1 MSPQLAQ
8 FHLHNTIFP
17 RMIAIYQSGLTE
29 SITPLWDGD
38 SLRRSIRDS
47 TAYSSRAYFLKE
59 FQLASEEQVADEA
72 SMKHQ
77 LRRQFSG
84 SQQLRGNFHP
94 IILCSAGD
102 RLN

>member
-1 MSPQLAQ
+1 
-8 FHLHNTIFP
+8 
-17 RMIAIYQSGLTE
+17 MIAIYLSGWAE
-29 SITPLWDGD
+29 SITPLWDTD
-38 SLRRSIRDS
+38 SLPCSIRDS
-47 TAYSSRAYFLKE
+47 TASSSGVYFLQE
-59 FQLASEEQVADEA
+59 FQLASEEQEADEA
-72 SMKHQ
+72 SMKRQ

>member
-1 MSPQLAQ
+1 
-8 FHLHNTIFP
+8 
-17 RMIAIYQSGLTE
+17 MIAIYQSGWAE
-29 SITPLWDGD
+29 SITSLWDRD
-38 SLRRSIRDS
+38 SLPCPIRDS
-47 TAYSSRAYFLKE
+47 TACSSGFYFLKE
-59 FQLASEEQVADEA
+59 FQLASEEQEADEA

-102 RLN
+102 RLK

>member
-1 MSPQLAQ
+1 
-8 FHLHNTIFP
+8 
-17 RMIAIYQSGLTE
+17 MIAIYQSGWAE
-29 SITPLWDGD
+29 SITPLWDRD
-38 SLRRSIRDS
+38 SLQCSIRDS
-47 TAYSSRAYFLKE
+47 TAYSSGVYFLKE
-59 FQLASEEQVADEA
+59 FQLASEEEEADEA